1 MNTAPILESRQS
13 MSNKNICRC
22 GKTFES
28 TEDRHFEAIIP
39 MYKSVD
45 LIPDLLEY
53 LDKLA
58 RIIEGRML
66 ATIIVDGNRDKT
78 FEILTSSI
86 GERNI
91 NWDWKVIQLSR
102 NFGVGPALMAGL
114 GDSKSCV
121 CVAFGSDLQEPIN
134 LFKEFQEHLQNPNLN
149 IILGIRRTRQDP
161 IITKLFSQI
170 YWFFY
175 RKFISPET
183 PKGGFDVCAL
193 SESARRELIKLSEKN
208 SNITAQL
215 DWIGFSRKYVEF
227 DRLPRNHGKSTWS
240 FGRKLKLFLDSF
252 YTFTDLPIRIMQF
265 LSLSSLFVLTLL
277 GVIILT
283 SWTLGLINVPG
294 YTSIVFIQL
303 FTANITI
310 FCIAILAGYVTR
322 TFDNTKKRP
331 IYIIERRMESN

>member
-1 MNTAPILESRQS
+1 MEPILESWQLMRNS
-13 MSNKNICRC
+13 HICRC
-22 GKTFES
+22 GKTLES
-28 TEDRHFEAIIP
+28 TENRHFEAVIP
-39 MYKSVD
+39 MYKSAD

-58 RIIEGRML
+58 GIIEGRML
-66 ATIIVDGNRDKT
+66 ATVVVDGNSDKT
-78 FEILTSSI
+78 FEILTSAI
-86 GERNI
+86 GEKNT
-91 NWDWKVIQLSR
+91 NWDWKIIQLSR
-102 NFGVGPALMAGL
+102 NFGVGPALMAGF
-114 GDSKSCV
+114 GQSKSCV

-134 LFKEFQEHLQNPNLN
+134 LFKEFQMLLQNPNLN
-149 IILGIRRTRQDP
+149 IVLGTRRTRKDP
-161 IITKLFSQI
+161 MMNKLFSQI

-208 SNITAQL
+208 SNITAQM

-252 YTFTDLPIRIMQF
+252 YTFTDFPIRIMQF
-265 LSLSSLFVLTLL
+265 LSLSSLSVLTVL
-277 GVIILT
+277 GIIILT
-283 SWTLGLINVPG
+283 SWSLGLINVPG

-303 FTANITI
+303 FTANII
-310 FCIAILAGYVTR
+310 ICCVAILAGYVTR

-331 IYIIERRMESN
+331 IYIIERQTESN

>member
-1 MNTAPILESRQS
+1 MEPILESLQS
-13 MSNKNICRC
+13 MHNSHICRC
-22 GKTFES
+22 GKKFES
-28 TEDRHFEAIIP
+28 TEYRHFEAVIP
-39 MYKSVD
+39 MYKSAE

-58 RIIEGRML
+58 GIIEGRML
-66 ATIIVDGNRDKT
+66 ATVVVDGNSDKT
-78 FEILTSSI
+78 FEILTSAI
-86 GERNI
+86 GEKNT
-91 NWDWKVIQLSR
+91 NWDWKIIQLSR

-114 GDSKSCV
+114 GQSKSCV

-134 LFKEFQEHLQNPNLN
+134 LFKEFQMLLQNPNLN
-149 IILGIRRTRQDP
+149 VVLGTRRTRKDP
-161 IITKLFSQI
+161 MITKLFSQT
-170 YWFFY
+170 YWFLY

-193 SESARRELIKLSEKN
+193 SEAARRELIKLSEKN

-265 LSLSSLFVLTLL
+265 LSLSSLSVLTAL
-277 GVIILT
+277 GIIILT
-283 SWTLGLINVPG
+283 SWSLGLINVPG

-303 FTANITI
+303 FTANIII

-322 TFDNTKKRP
+322 TFDNTKKRQ
-331 IYIIERRMESN
+331 IYIIERQTESN